1 MSDDKESVRDS
12 KYPHLSADR
21 VRQFHQKFGH
31 PVSKWLNIS
40 TEELR
45 ALRVR
50 LLLEEVLE
58 LADAA
63 GLIIF
68 NAGHEMDETRITIE
82 SRVEED
88 GALKTPD
95 IALMADALGDIDYV
109 TQGAALVFGIPLN
122 AVGIEIHASN
132 MSKLGADGQPIY
144 REDGKILKG
153 PNYFKPNIGTV
164 LSMHS
169 DATLAEHQATQTK

>member
-1 MSDDKESVRDS
+1 MSNDERSAQDS

-21 VRQFHQKFGH
+21 VRQFHQTFGH
-31 PVSKWLNIS
+31 PVSKWLNVG

-50 LLLEEVLE
+50 LLLEEVIE

-63 GLIIF
+63 GLVVF
-68 NAGHEMDETRITIE
+68 NAGHEMDETRIVIE
-82 SRVEED
+82 PRVED
-88 GALKTPD
+88 NGSLKTPD
-95 IALMADALGDIDYV
+95 ITEMADALGDIDYV

-122 AVGIEIHASN
+122 AVGTEIHASN

-153 PNYFKPNIGTV
+153 PNYFKPKIGDL
-164 LSMHS
+164 LSSHS
-169 DATLAEHQATQTK
+169 DAVLAAHNASQTK